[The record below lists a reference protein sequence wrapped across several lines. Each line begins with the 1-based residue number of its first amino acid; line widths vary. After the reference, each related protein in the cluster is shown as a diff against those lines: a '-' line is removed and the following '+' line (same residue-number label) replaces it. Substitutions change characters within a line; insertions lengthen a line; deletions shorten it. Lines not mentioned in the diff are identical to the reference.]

1 MFIKNPTMKK
11 IILSLGIVLAITLT
25 ANAQPGRPSQ
35 RAPHRSNHYVPAPP
49 PRGPRVDNIGL
60 VRLHVNG
67 ELGIADI
74 GRFFWHEA
82 PKHYGAGL
90 MAEVQTGRVFSIG
103 LGADYYATR
112 TDRWHADRRYYRS
125 LPVYANIRI
134 TTPGLRSGLF
144 VEARAGYAFPL
155 NSVAVDNP
163 YCVYEA
169 RGFFTGGGIGFR
181 CYGNNISIGMNA
193 IDVRTPRS
201 EASQYQAV
209 ENRRVITDVYL
220 RYSYAIP
227 MN

>member
-1 MFIKNPTMKK
+1 MKK
-11 IILSLGIVLAITLT
+11 IILSLGIVLAIALT

-35 RAPHRSNHYVPAPP
+35 RAPRRPYRYVPATP

-103 LGADYYATR
+103 LGADYYAAR

-125 LPVYANIRI
+125 LPVYVNIRL